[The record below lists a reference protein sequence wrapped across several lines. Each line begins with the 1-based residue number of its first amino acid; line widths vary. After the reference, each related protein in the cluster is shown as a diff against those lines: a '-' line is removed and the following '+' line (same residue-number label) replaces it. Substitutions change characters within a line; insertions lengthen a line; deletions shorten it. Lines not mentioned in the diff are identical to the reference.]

1 MAIPQRTYVEL
12 RKMAGRRIAVRSEG
26 LGAAEYV
33 LGQET
38 RGRSWVDY
46 VQGVTFVLSRAGLGV
61 SGCELSIRS
70 DVPVGSGL
78 SSSAALS
85 VSLLRALREAFTLPV
100 DDVRLALLAQKV
112 ETEFVGAPV
121 GVMDQM
127 ASSLAD
133 DRTALFLDTRS
144 LSYERVPLPQ
154 GAGVLVIDSG
164 IQHSH
169 ATGDYRKRRRE
180 CEEAAAQLGVPQ
192 LRDVGEA
199 DLATVARLPEPLSR
213 RARHVVTEN
222 ARVLQ
227 AVEALRKGDVQ
238 RVGRL
243 FVASHASMR
252 DDFQVSIPQIDRLV
266 EIACAAPGIF
276 GARLTGGGFG
286 GSIVAVGSIATVD
299 ESGTRIVEVAR
310 REGLRPSVLVPAR
323 NP

>member
-1 MAIPQRTYVEL
+1 
-12 RKMAGRRIAVRSEG
+12 
-26 LGAAEYV
+26 
-33 LGQET
+33 
-38 RGRSWVDY
+38 
-46 VQGVTFVLSRAGLGV
+46 
-61 SGCELSIRS
+61 
-70 DVPVGSGL
+70 
-78 SSSAALS
+78 
-85 VSLLRALREAFTLPV
+85 
-100 DDVRLALLAQKV
+100 
-112 ETEFVGAPV
+112 
-121 GVMDQM
+121 
-127 ASSLAD
+127 
-133 DRTALFLDTRS
+133 
-144 LSYERVPLPQ
+144 
-154 GAGVLVIDSG
+154 
-164 IQHSH
+164 
-169 ATGDYRKRRRE
+169 
-180 CEEAAAQLGVPQ
+180 
-192 LRDVGEA
+192 
-199 DLATVARLPEPLSR
+199 
-213 RARHVVTEN
+213 VVTEN